1 MKSSHRSV
9 YVGTS
14 PAITPAVFVGV
25 VAGFVGVVSIL
36 VLVIICVFAMFRR
49 QKEKN
54 RVLESGTHTHT
65 SGHLLPIT
73 FQNNEWGG
81 YYNDQGAEH
90 CSLI

>member
-25 VAGFVGVVSIL
+25 VAGFVGVVSVL
-36 VLVIICVFAMFRR
+36 VVVIICVFAMFRR

-65 SGHLLPIT
+65 SGHLPLIT
-73 FQNNEWGG
+73 TRPSFRILIVGG
-81 YYNDQGAEH
+81 GGV
-90 CSLI
+90 